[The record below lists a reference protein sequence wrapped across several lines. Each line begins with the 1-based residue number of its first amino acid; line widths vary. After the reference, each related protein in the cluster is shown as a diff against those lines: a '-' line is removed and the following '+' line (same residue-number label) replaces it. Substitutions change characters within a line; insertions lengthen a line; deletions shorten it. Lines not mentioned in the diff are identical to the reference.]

1 MDTIMRKVGDLASDV
16 VFVSHH
22 YRFTNQTTEK
32 TTDAIP
38 RRNWINMFG

>member
-32 TTDAIP
+32 ATDAIP